1 MSRPCINYK
10 LFSIRPC
17 TYSQI
22 NKAGPLVS
30 RTFFS
35 SAKHT
40 TTGSVKMSPLSP
52 ESAKAIARLRAYKP
66 PPSSYG
72 SLPLSRRAAVLI
84 LLYADPEGELKT
96 VLTIRAKTL
105 SSFAGHAA
113 FPGGKADTENETAFE
128 TARREA
134 AEEIGLPNIG
144 KPLFPP
150 FKVEHLCELPASLA
164 RNELVV
170 RPCVAFL
177 HSYNETTGET
187 ADPETSLIPRLD
199 AKEVAAVF
207 TARFHDFLKKDIEH
221 AAGKEGDDEDGP
233 GDWYQGSWTTWHESD
248 WRMHNF
254 YIPISEKSITKPR
267 PQTRLKSIQKRIQDV
282 AITKLKE
289 RERSG
294 ELSRYKVWGM
304 TARILV
310 DAARLAYD
318 EEPEFE
324 HNSHFGD
331 EEIIAKLRRIG
342 RLGAIRRPGDE
353 LTRETMRKAAK
364 LS

>member
-1 MSRPCINYK
+1 
-10 LFSIRPC
+10 
-17 TYSQI
+17 
-22 NKAGPLVS
+22 
-30 RTFFS
+30 
-35 SAKHT
+35 
-40 TTGSVKMSPLSP
+40 MSPLSP

-66 PPSSYG
+66 PPSNYNSV
-72 SLPLSRRAAVLI
+72 PLSRRAAVLI
-84 LLYADPEGELKT
+84 LLYADLNGDLKT

-113 FPGGKADTENETAFE
+113 FPGGKADTNHETAFQ

-134 AEEIGLPNIG
+134 SEEIGLPNIG
-144 KPLFPP
+144 EPLFPP

-177 HSYNETTGET
+177 HSYDETTKQT
-187 ADPETSLIPRLD
+187 ADPETGLIPRLD

-207 TARFHDFLKKDIEH
+207 TARFHDFLRKEVEFPSTSREEDDDVE
-221 AAGKEGDDEDGP
+221 GKQP
-233 GDWYQGSWTTWHESD
+233 GNWYQGSWTTWHESD
-248 WRMHNF
+248 WRMHHF
-254 YIPISEKSITKPR
+254 YIPISEKSVTKPR
-267 PQTRLKSIQKRIQDV
+267 PRRKSKRLQDV
-282 AITKLKE
+282 AITKLEE

-310 DAARLAYD
+310 DAARLAYNQ
-318 EEPEFE
+318 EPEFE

-331 EEIIAKLRRIG
+331 EEIISKLRRIG
-342 RLGAIRRPGDE
+342 RLGAVRRPGDE
-353 LTRETMRKAAK
+353 LTRETMQKAAK